1 MNEFGVPIGLH
12 LMISY
17 FMMRK
22 EFLKEEGLFRKSV
35 VKQEV
40 DEAMEFVKV
49 KYYDFLE
56 DINNPHIVA
65 STFQIIKI

>member
-56 DINNPHIVA
+56 DITNPHIVA
-65 STFQIIKI
+65 STSPIIKI

>member
-1 MNEFGVPIGLH
+1 M
-12 LMISY
+12 
-17 FMMRK
+17 
-22 EFLKEEGLFRKSV
+22 KEEGLFRKSV

-56 DINNPHIVA
+56 
-65 STFQIIKI
+65 